1 MFQSEENKINTHYAK
16 HPFIYHKHLIT
27 KNTNT
32 NNTQPIFLAKYNT
45 VPSDIKSRGCLT
57 LVTHIHCQKLIN
69 FSRFFSK
76 FIKSIQQYS
85 SLVIITYCEELQNQS
100 FFIDQLFSGK
110 NAIWLKI
117 QNKGMDIGGKI
128 AAAHY
133 LRENNIHYTYML
145 MIHSKTNDKK
155 RKDYIAPLLQ
165 NLKNVIET
173 CSPNLMGYFPPAI
186 QSSVYKSVINNDNIN
201 IRLMNLP
208 FTRKN
213 KHQVTE
219 MRSVLGIDSV
229 FSMFPEGNTYMLHRT
244 IVDDLFRDEFYPLL
258 NSPTSFDA
266 HWVMTFYKMWQLHHP
281 PPIEYIYEMYKCYN
295 LSGNNIERRERNEL
309 TNHPLYKDHPDS
321 QFEHIF
327 ERVVWNLIQKHGGEI
342 DIAPYSS
349 KSEEATRVF
358 VYEINHE
365 HFIKGYPPYKETF
378 QQIQS
383 FKGDVPLYYIQFD
396 WPIHKNHAGKQL
408 YNIANMVKRK
418 QAFLSNEPIQYA
430 DLCIWINHLCS
441 IYNALETY
449 PTSPF
454 IILTELPR
462 GRISLEPNI
471 IDELFTYFSQSRHQ
485 TETNCIYLYET
496 NTYALSRASAQ
507 ELINIQ
513 PNTIIYP
520 ISQYIYS
527 RLKSVYI
534 L

>member
-1 MFQSEENKINTHYAK
+1 MFQSEENKINTHYAN

-32 NNTQPIFLAKYNT
+32 NTTQKIFLATHNT

-57 LVTHIHCQKLIN
+57 LVTHIHCQKLVD
-69 FSRFFSK
+69 FSRFFSE
-76 FIKSIQQYS
+76 FIKSIQQCS
-85 SLVIITYCEELQNQS
+85 SLVVITYCEELHDQS
-100 FFIDQLFSGK
+100 FIDQLFSG
-110 NAIWLKI
+110 AIWLKI

-133 LRENNIHYTYML
+133 LRENNINYTYML

-155 RKDYIAPLLQ
+155 RRDYIAPLLR
-165 NLKNVIET
+165 NIKNVIET
-173 CSPNLMGYFPPAI
+173 CSPNLMGYFPPSI
-186 QSSVYKSVINNDNIN
+186 QSSVYKSIVDNDNIR
-201 IRLMNLP
+201 IRLMTFL

-229 FSMFPEGNTYMLHRT
+229 FSVFPEGNTYMLHRT

-266 HWVMTFYKMWQLHHP
+266 HWVMTFYKMWQSHDAYP
-281 PPIEYIYEMYKCYN
+281 PSFEYIYEMYKLHN
-295 LSGNNIERRERNEL
+295 LCGNNIERRERDEL

-358 VYEINHE
+358 MYEINHE

-378 QQIQS
+378 QQIQC
-383 FKGDVPLYYIQFD
+383 FKGGVPLYYIQFD

-418 QAFLSNEPIQYA
+418 HAFLSNEPIQYT

-454 IILTELPR
+454 IILTKLPR
-462 GRISLEPNI
+462 GRISLESNI

-485 TETNCIYLYET
+485 TETNCIYLYDT

-507 ELINIQ
+507 ELINIK